1 VYVQRVIAGLSG
13 SAGSLQALRY
23 AAEMARCHD
32 AALVPV
38 LAWQPPGGQLADRR
52 YPCAELR
59 SAWKQAAWD
68 RLWRAIDLAIGGP
81 PDDLRF
87 NPQIVQGEAGAA
99 LTLLAREAGDVL
111 VVGAGRR
118 GALRRVA
125 SGRVAR
131 YCIGR
136 GASPVIAVPPGQLA
150 AQARGLRSWMHRHRL
165 QPEDARLH
173 AADA

>member
-1 VYVQRVIAGLSG
+1 MYVQRVIAGLSG
-13 SAGSLQALRY
+13 SAGSLQAMRY

-38 LAWQPPGGQLADRR
+38 LAWTPPGGQLADHR

-59 SAWKQAAWD
+59 AAWKQAAWD

-87 NPQIVQGEAGAA
+87 NPQVAQGEAGTV
-99 LTLLAREAGDVL
+99 LTLLARDAGDVL
-111 VVGAGRR
+111 VIGAGRR
-118 GALRRVA
+118 GALHRLAPGHV
-125 SGRVAR
+125 VR
-131 YCIGR
+131 YCLGH
-136 GASPVIAVPPGQLA
+136 GVCPVIAVPPCQLA
-150 AQARGLRSWMHRHRL
+150 AQPHGLRGWMHRHRL
-165 QPEDARLH
+165 QPEDAQLH

>member
-1 VYVQRVIAGLSG
+1 MYVQRVIAGLNG

-38 LAWQPPGGQLADRR
+38 LAWTPPGGQLADRR
-52 YPCAELR
+52 YPSAELR
-59 SAWKQAAWD
+59 SAWKQAAWNQ
-68 RLWRAIDLAIGGP
+68 LWRAIDLAIGGP

-87 NPQIVQGEAGAA
+87 MPQIVQGDAGTA

-111 VVGAGRR
+111 VIGAGRR
-118 GALRRVA
+118 GTLRRLA
-125 SGRVAR
+125 SGAVVR
-131 YCIGR
+131 YCLGH
-136 GASPVIAVPPGQLA
+136 GVSPVIAVPPCQLA
-150 AQARGLRSWMHRHRL
+150 VQAHGLRGWMHRHRL
-165 QPEDARLH
+165 QPEDAQLH